1 MYNYIWV
8 LCVYTRNVCGCIGG
22 YSTQYVCVVCTIL
35 GIALYVRVYMT
46 DLGRGRNSRKFIAKF
61 IYLYTP
67 GRSNG
72 PCQDFLSNRAPRA
85 GLSICYTQIRTKI
98 VPWAGVSLSWSAEKD
113 NHTREMIPKK
123 TIEVYICTTVHFSN
137 CRFRFKSQHF
147 FGYVLD
153 TAPHHLIRTFESGIL
168 RPKTNCLRE

>member
-1 MYNYIWV
+1 MSTVCIYKECVRVYWGIQYTVCVCSVYNI
-8 LCVYTRNVCGCIGG
+8 G
-22 YSTQYVCVVCTIL
+22 YSTICTSIYDRS
-35 GIALYVRVYMT
+35 G
-46 DLGRGRNSRKFIAKF
+46 GGGRNSRKFIAKF